1 MLALFIAV
9 SFALALVVWAERHPP
24 SGTATTTASPVA
36 DLAAARR
43 SPAASAAAVEDLP
56 RIRGF
61 RPGDVIELEII
72 GPLPRPEDLRFDQ
85 VGHDARMLLDD
96 LPALIFEGVPVRH
109 LRPAQIRFRS
119 PQAA

>member
-43 SPAASAAAVEDLP
+43 SPAAAAVEDLP

-61 RPGDVIELEII
+61 GPGDVIELEII

-96 LPALIFEGVPVRH
+96 LPALIFEGVPARQ

>member
-9 SFALALVVWAERHPP
+9 SFALALVLWAERQPP
-24 SGTATTTASPVA
+24 SGTATTPTANPVA

-43 SPAASAAAVEDLP
+43 SPAAAAVEDLP

-72 GPLPRPEDLRFDQ
+72 GPLPRPEDLRFEQ
-85 VGHDARMLLDD
+85 VGCDARMLLDD
-96 LPALIFEGVPVRH
+96 LPALIFEGVPVHH

>member
-1 MLALFIAV
+1 MLGLFIAV

-24 SGTATTTASPVA
+24 SGTASPVA

-43 SPAASAAAVEDLP
+43 SPAAAAAAAAVEDLP